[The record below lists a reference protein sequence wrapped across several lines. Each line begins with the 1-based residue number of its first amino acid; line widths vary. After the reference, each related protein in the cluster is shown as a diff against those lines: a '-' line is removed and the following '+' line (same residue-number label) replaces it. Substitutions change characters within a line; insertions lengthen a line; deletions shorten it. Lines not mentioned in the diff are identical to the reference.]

1 MEWYNFH
8 LSPAAI
14 VKRQNHRKS
23 STNVW
28 YDTVWT
34 RVTCELAKKNY
45 CDLYWR
51 SVCVFWCL
59 FVLQNIVQR
68 GRCMEQQKLGESCFG
83 SMCVCF
89 YVLRSQSTPS
99 TGAGKTPMDR
109 FTTRF
114 ITWNPLC
121 AHGHNFQA
129 SKKNVNKVSYRT
141 CFFGRSL
148 THCST
153 NKQMNECVPLLF

>member
-1 MEWYNFH
+1 MTLCEHEW
-8 LSPAAI
+8 
-14 VKRQNHRKS
+14 
-23 STNVW
+23 
-28 YDTVWT
+28 
-34 RVTCELAKKNY
+34 RVNWQKNY

-68 GRCMEQQKLGESCFG
+68 GRWMEQQKLGESCFG

-129 SKKNVNKVSYRT
+129 SKKTWTKYHIGHAFLVAHTLQHKQTNEWTCTAAILTRRHSYKYAASAVVIFLDIKHT
-141 CFFGRSL
+141 
-148 THCST
+148 
-153 NKQMNECVPLLF
+153 